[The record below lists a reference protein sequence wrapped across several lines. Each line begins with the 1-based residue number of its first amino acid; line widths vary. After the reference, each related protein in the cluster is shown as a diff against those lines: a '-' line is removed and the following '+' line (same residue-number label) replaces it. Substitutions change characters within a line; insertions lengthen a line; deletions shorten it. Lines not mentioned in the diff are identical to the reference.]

1 MIPIPSPLHPAVVH
15 FPIVLILIGTAIAC
29 AAVVLRRWH
38 LPAIAAVCLSLGAV
52 GSVAA
57 TVTGGADEEMV
68 GELGQPA
75 ENVLEEHEEH
85 EEWGETTRNLALVA
99 AVLSIAGAL
108 LGRFPIPA
116 RVAGAIAAIIAISA
130 SFAVAQTGHYGGRLV
145 YRHGAG
151 VNTAAGAAAG
161 EAAEGEA
168 AGGSEGKGG
177 KNHKDDD
184 DD

>member
-29 AAVVLRRWH
+29 AAVLLRRWH

-52 GSVAA
+52 GSIAA

-68 GELGQPA
+68 GELGQAA
-75 ENVLEEHEEH
+75 ENVLEEHEE
-85 EEWGETTRNLALVA
+85 WGEATRNLAVVA
-99 AVLSIAGAL
+99 AIFSLAAAL

-116 RVAGAIAAIIAISA
+116 RIVGAIAALLALSA
-130 SFAVAQTGHYGGRLV
+130 AFAVAQTGHYGGQLV

-151 VNTAAGAAAG
+151 VNTAGAGANAG
-161 EAAEGEA
+161 GEA
-168 AGGSEGKGG
+168 AGGEAAQEAGGKKGG
-177 KNHKDDD
+177 HHGDDD

>member
-29 AAVVLRRWH
+29 AAVLLRRWH

-52 GSVAA
+52 GSIAA

-75 ENVLEEHEEH
+75 ENVLEEHEE
-85 EEWGETTRNLALVA
+85 WGETTRNLALVA
-99 AVLSIAGAL
+99 AVFSIAAAL
-108 LGRFPIPA
+108 LGRFAIPA
-116 RVAGAIAAIIAISA
+116 RIVGAIAALIAISA
-130 SFAVAQTGHYGGRLV
+130 SFAVAQTGHYGGQLV

-151 VNTAAGAAAG
+151 VNTAAGAPAG
-161 EAAEGEA
+161 EAAGGEA
-168 AGGSEGKGG
+168 AGGSEGKGS